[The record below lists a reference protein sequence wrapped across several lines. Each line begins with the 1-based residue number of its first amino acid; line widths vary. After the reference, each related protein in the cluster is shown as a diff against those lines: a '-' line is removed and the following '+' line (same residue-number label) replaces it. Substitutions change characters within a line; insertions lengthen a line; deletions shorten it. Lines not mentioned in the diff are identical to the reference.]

1 MENRNLG
8 RPVSL
13 RSHNVLTRLSNGA
26 THLVKDLA
34 DDFSCTLDQIHGS
47 IEELRDLGIAI
58 QPTEKE
64 GYRLCSRL
72 ELLDVSQIN
81 AVLEEKGVSSLSFEV
96 LPCVDSTNNV
106 VARAPPEPTGLTKFC
121 FAEMQT
127 GGRGRKGR
135 PWVSPYAS
143 NLYFSAGR
151 RFRGGAEKL
160 LGLSLAVGVMVVDA
174 VSSFDCPSLGLKW
187 PNDLVWRGRKLGG
200 ILIEL
205 EGLDDGDTRATIGI
219 GINVHARPEE
229 MLGVDQSWVD
239 LKEICPGG
247 VSRNRLA
254 GLLMAALESGLTE
267 IDTKSWTVFKSR
279 WESLDCCQGREVLVK
294 SLSDSLTGRALGV
307 DELGNLLVETDG
319 GRRVCHSGE
328 VSLRPL

>member
-1 MENRNLG
+1 MVNRKMA

-13 RSHNVLTRLSNGA
+13 LGHNVLTRLSNGA
-26 THLVKDLA
+26 THPVKTLA

-47 IEELRDLGIAI
+47 IEELRALGFAI
-58 QPTEKE
+58 QPSEKK
-64 GYRLCSRL
+64 GYRLRSRL
-72 ELLDVSQIN
+72 ELLDVHQIN
-81 AVLEEKGVSSLSFEV
+81 AVLEEKGVSSPSFEI

-106 VARAPPEPTGLTKFC
+106 VARAPLEASGRTKFC

-127 GGRGRKGR
+127 GGRGRKGKS
-135 PWVSPYAS
+135 WVSPYAS

-174 VSSFDCPSLGLKW
+174 VNSFDCPSLGLKW

-205 EGLDDGDTRATIGI
+205 EGLDAGDTRATIGI
-219 GINVHARPEE
+219 GINLHARPGQ

-239 LKEICPGG
+239 LEEICPGG

-267 IDTKSWTVFKSR
+267 VDTKGWTAFKSR
-279 WESLDCCQGREVLVK
+279 WESLDCCRGREVLVE
-294 SLSDSLTGRALGV
+294 SHSDSLTGRAVGV

-319 GRRVCHSGE
+319 GRRVCHSGD
-328 VSLRPL
+328 VSVRPL